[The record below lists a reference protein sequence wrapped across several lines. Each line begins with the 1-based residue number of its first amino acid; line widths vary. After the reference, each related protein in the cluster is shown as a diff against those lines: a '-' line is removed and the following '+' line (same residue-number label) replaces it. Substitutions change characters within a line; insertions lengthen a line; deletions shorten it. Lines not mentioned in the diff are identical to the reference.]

1 MLLHIRHEHTEQLCP
16 ALDPELM
23 NSTFK
28 MVLSEEHR
36 KKCNLELLSAY
47 IDGPGHTLF
56 LIVDADDMTNVVKF
70 SLPLNKIGNGEV
82 RPVIDARDLTKLMG
96 MEG

>member
-1 MLLHIRHEHTEQLCP
+1 LFHIRHEHNEHLCP
-16 ALDPELM
+16 ALDPKLM

-28 MVLSEEHR
+28 MVLSEEHG

-47 IDGPGHTLF
+47 IDGPGHTIF
-56 LIVDADDMTNVVKF
+56 LIVDADNIANLIKF
-70 SLPLNKIGNGEV
+70 LLPLNKIGKAEV
-82 RPVIDARDLTKLMG
+82 RPVIDARDLMKLMD